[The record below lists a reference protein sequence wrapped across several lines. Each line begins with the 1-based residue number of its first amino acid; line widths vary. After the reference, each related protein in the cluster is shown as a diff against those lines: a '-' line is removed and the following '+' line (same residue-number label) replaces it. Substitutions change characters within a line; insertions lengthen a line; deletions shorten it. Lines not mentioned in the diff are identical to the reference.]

1 MVNKAKK
8 ILTLLY
14 TFLAEQRRSIG
25 CSSAI
30 YSIEDPLELL
40 HADIADI
47 RFVAKFAVDPKYG
60 LLIGNLFTSKI
71 YMYSIKNRRPLAK
84 KLALFYKDMSKKKEM
99 DENTKRQKIRKK
111 QNKKTEQEIREF
123 KKLLLKTKN
132 LDKKFKKK

>member
-14 TFLAEQRRSIG
+14 TFLAEQRRNIG

-30 YSIEDPLELL
+30 YSVEGPLELL

-47 RFVAKFAVDPKYG
+47 RFVAKFAVDPKYC
-60 LLIGNLFTSKI
+60 LLIGDLFTSKI

-84 KLALFYKDMSKKKEM
+84 KLALFYKDMSKKREM
-99 DENTKRQKIRKK
+99 DENTKR
-111 QNKKTEQEIREF
+111 
-123 KKLLLKTKN
+123 
-132 LDKKFKKK
+132 